1 MLDTIRY
8 YTGRG
13 LTAIGAA
20 AMFVVMLP
28 IAFAATVIMMFA
40 GMIALVNLKHR
51 LRKAGLDAQWQ
62 QAVDQGPVSGDK
74 GRKAPIEGSYS
85 VVKE

>member
-13 LTAIGAA
+13 LTAAGAA

-40 GMIALVNLKHR
+40 GMIALVGLKRR
-51 LRKAGLDAQWQ
+51 LRKAGLDTQWR
-62 QAVDQGPVSGDK
+62 QAVDATPPTGDK
-74 GRKAPIEGSYS
+74 GRNAPIEGSYT